1 MIFDPA
7 DYHLQNEEDW
17 FLVLAKRDY
26 LAMLACYKMPTM
38 LKKEDCR
45 VCIVPV

>member
-7 DYHLQNEEDW
+7 CYHCQNEEDK
-17 FLVLAKRDY
+17 FLVISKREY
-26 LAMLACYKMPTM
+26 LAMLADYKMPTM
-38 LKKEDCR
+38 LKKEDFR